1 MVVMMENYSNQ
12 LEEIVSE
19 RTIELQ
25 EEQKKTE
32 DLLFKMLPK

>member
-1 MVVMMENYSNQ
+1 MVMMMEKYSNQ
-12 LEEIVSE
+12 LEEIVGE
-19 RTIELQ
+19 RTLELQ